1 MKKQLLCLIAAL
13 VLLLGLCVSAL
24 AYDSAHEFDAAQLLS
39 EDEIGARWKHAA
51 RRQRIPLAAVYIS
64 LRPMT
69 TLCMMEQNL
78 LRLLRNYSFLTMTSA
93 RAKRKMVFCW
103 RAAWP
108 SVITTCVP
116 MAKPATVPLR
126 TTARACSLNAIS

>member
-24 AYDSAHEFDAAQLLS
+24 AYDSAHVFDDAQLLS
-39 EDEIGARWKHAA
+39 EDEIGALEA
-51 RRQRIPLAAVYIS
+51 RCQEAEDTFGCGVYIVTTDDYS
-64 LRPMT
+64 LYDGAESIEAFT
-69 TLCMMEQNL
+69 EKF
-78 LRLLRNYSFLTMTSA
+78 FLDYDLGTGEA
-93 RAKRKMVFCW
+93 QMVFCW
-103 RAAWP
+103 RSAWP

>member
-24 AYDSAHEFDAAQLLS
+24 AYDSAHVFDDAQLLS
-39 EDEIGARWKHAA
+39 EDEIGALEA
-51 RRQRIPLAAVYIS
+51 RCQEAEDTFGCGVYIVTTDDYS
-64 LRPMT
+64 LYDGAESIEAFT
-69 TLCMMEQNL
+69 EKFFLDYDLGTGEAQNGIL
-78 LRLLRNYSFLTMTSA
+78 LAL
-93 RAKRKMVFCW
+93 
-103 RAAWP
+103 

>member
-24 AYDSAHEFDAAQLLS
+24 AYDSAHVFDDAQLLS
-39 EDEIGARWKHAA
+39 EDEIGALEA
-51 RRQRIPLAAVYIS
+51 RCQEAEDTFGCGVYIVTTDDYS
-64 LRPMT
+64 LYDGAESIEAFT
-69 TLCMMEQNL
+69 EN
-78 LRLLRNYSFLTMTSA
+78 SFLTMTSA

>member
-24 AYDSAHEFDAAQLLS
+24 AYDSAHVFDDAQLLS
-39 EDEIGARWKHAA
+39 EDEIGALEA
-51 RRQRIPLAAVYIS
+51 RCQEAEDTFGCGVYI
-64 LRPMT
+64 
-69 TLCMMEQNL
+69 
-78 LRLLRNYSFLTMTSA
+78 
-93 RAKRKMVFCW
+93 V
-103 RAAWP
+103 
-108 SVITTCVP
+108 TTCVP